1 MQGYLSD
8 VLCSSS
14 DGASIVQ
21 AGFYVVPGQMKNKPK
36 VAVDRLAYDI
46 LPASFSIYSEGTGE
60 ILSPAKKK

>member
-14 DGASIVQ
+14 DGASIVRIRL
-21 AGFYVVPGQMKNKPK
+21 YVVPGQMKNKPK